1 MDMDNEIELVVT
13 VKQISLISQ
22 VIKGHCGKLECNDN
36 TRTELELLNEYLKD
50 VLEMVQDLDS
60 VS

>member
-1 MDMDNEIELVVT
+1 MDMNNEIELVVT
-13 VKQISLISQ
+13 VKQVSLISE
-22 VIKGHCGKLECNDN
+22 VIKGHYGKLYCNDN
-36 TRTELELLNEYLKD
+36 TRVELELFNEYLKD